1 MSNLCRPRR
10 SGNCASLSPPQPQDE
25 AVALLREVI
34 ERDGAGEI
42 MDCCDDMCIGS
53 GSCIHGSMRI
63 CPACR
68 GSGES
73 WTSGKEETK

>member
-34 ERDGAGEI
+34 ERDGVVDERTNLTT
-42 MDCCDDMCIGS
+42 
-53 GSCIHGSMRI
+53 RI
-63 CPACR
+63 RAYLAHMGGR
-68 GSGES
+68 EA
-73 WTSGKEETK
+73 K

>member
-1 MSNLCRPRR
+1 MNAMIDPRC
-10 SGNCASLSPPQPQDE
+10 NEEWFEDDVCQE
-25 AVALLREVI
+25 C
-34 ERDGAGEI
+34 DGAGEI